1 MNIKI
6 SKSTHS
12 CAACGVDFQHLQNL
26 TSTVKA
32 AEGLLHREDYCKPCW
47 KTEQNK
53 AVYSVWGTIYHDAK
67 VEEAGP
73 PEVFSPLRQ
82 LFYEAAEE
90 ESRIEMAKAFL
101 AAGLLRRQK
110 VFRLIKESDES
121 DGNVRITL
129 YADRI
134 GNRLIEVPDPQFS
147 YAEMDKARTL
157 LIARLQ
163 ELEAAVAE
171 GTEGNTS
178 TDGEAVQTD
187 TPPADGTVP
196 DAEDSPV
203 DAAATEGEA
212 DPATEIDPATREAV
226 PAADD
231 ATAPEDGEVDPE
243 SVTGD
248 DTDTSDAPVDTAEG
262 DDDNDKNHPNERKE
276 AVHAEA

>member
-26 TSTVKA
+26 TSTVKV
-32 AEGLLHREDYCKPCW
+32 AEGVLHREDYCKPCW

-53 AVYSVWGTIYHDAK
+53 AVYSVWSTVYHDAK
-67 VEEAGP
+67 VEESAP

-90 ESRIEMAKAFL
+90 ESRVEMAKAFL

-121 DGNVRITL
+121 DGSVRITL
-129 YADRI
+129 YTDRI

-163 ELEAAVAE
+163 ELEAAAAEGGEGAEKPDPQAEPEGDVAPDSEDAPKPPVAE
-171 GTEGNTS
+171 AGAGAEAE
-178 TDGEAVQTD
+178 TDD
-187 TPPADGTVP
+187 TPV
-196 DAEDSPV
+196 V
-203 DAAATEGEA
+203 EA
-212 DPATEIDPATREAV
+212 DSDRKNDLTHTIEHE
-226 PAADD
+226 
-231 ATAPEDGEVDPE
+231 EV
-243 SVTGD
+243 
-248 DTDTSDAPVDTAEG
+248 
-262 DDDNDKNHPNERKE
+262 
-276 AVHAEA
+276 VHAEA

>member
-1 MNIKI
+1 MNIRI

-12 CAACGVDFQHLQNL
+12 CAACGVDFQHLQTL
-26 TSTVKA
+26 TSIVKA
-32 AEGLLHREDYCKPCW
+32 AEGELHRQDYCKACW
-47 KTEQNK
+47 HTEQNK
-53 AVYSVWGTIYHDAK
+53 DVYSVWSTIFHDAK

-90 ESRIEMAKAFL
+90 ESRLEMAKAFL

-121 DGNVRITL
+121 DGNIRITL

-157 LIARLQ
+157 LIERLQ
-163 ELEAAVAE
+163 VLESAAAGEGATETDTGAAPDGREPESAPDGDEYPPPSGEAGPGEAVAE
-171 GTEGNTS
+171 TM
-178 TDGEAVQTD
+178 
-187 TPPADGTVP
+187 
-196 DAEDSPV
+196 DS
-203 DAAATEGEA
+203 E
-212 DPATEIDPATREAV
+212 
-226 PAADD
+226 
-231 ATAPEDGEVDPE
+231 
-243 SVTGD
+243 
-248 DTDTSDAPVDTAEG
+248 
-262 DDDNDKNHPNERKE
+262 E